1 MKSFAKLRSPKDPEM
16 GLSSTMLRFVIPAK
30 ARIQARRRTNL
41 NTRFRGYDGRRILPF
56 FLVNLLNLKKML
68 VNGAGPAQFLL
79 VILVLSWFAQTSSA
93 ADKLRVSNCYIG
105 GAVLPLW
112 LAKDAGFYARE
123 GLDVEQIWIQGN
135 PAVSSLMSGEIDL
148 IYCIPH
154 NAIGAIAN
162 GADLQF
168 IASIYNRMQYRIVA
182 APGIDKIEQLKGK
195 LLGIARIHDVSHFYV
210 RLALKKFGLNADQ
223 DVRVISTGGQADR
236 TIALK
241 NGRVAAT
248 ILNPAYAM
256 TLEKEGFKTI
266 LDIESLNFPVVGNTT
281 AARRVFLKEK
291 RPLAVRYLRALVAS
305 MKKIQEDPELSKK
318 VLAKYLRLQ
327 DKAIIEEN
335 YRFNSGK
342 YLEAVPTIPIDGLR
356 YAIES
361 LIPTV
366 PAAKNLK
373 VESLIDA
380 SILADAAK

>member
-1 MKSFAKLRSPKDPEM
+1 MKTSRPCYSL
-16 GLSSTMLRFVIPAK
+16 
-30 ARIQARRRTNL
+30 AR
-41 NTRFRGYDGRRILPF
+41 
-56 FLVNLLNLKKML
+56 LLLL
-68 VNGAGPAQFLL
+68 AL
-79 VILVLSWFAQTSSA
+79 VICALPRVSFA

-105 GAVLPLW
+105 GAILPLW

-148 IYCIPH
+148 LYCIPH
-154 NAIGAIAN
+154 NVIGAIAN

-182 APGIDKIEQLKGK
+182 APGIEKIEQLKGK

-210 RLALKKFGLNADQ
+210 RLALKKFGMNADQ

-236 TIALK
+236 TLALK

-248 ILNPAYAM
+248 ILNPAYALS
-256 TLEKEGFKTI
+256 LEKDGFKTI
-266 LDIESLNFPVVGNTT
+266 LDIETLNFPVVGNMT
-281 AARRVFLKEK
+281 AARRSMLKER
-291 RPLAVRYLRALVAS
+291 RPVAVRFVRALAAS

-342 YLEAVPTIPIDGLR
+342 FLEAFPTIPMEGLR

-361 LIPTV
+361 LVPTV

-373 VESLIDA
+373 AEALVDT